1 MRSICI
7 ITGGLVTS
15 HQTDSSKHIL
25 NIVNLIKPSCV
36 EIYVICINFP
46 LIRFDERNI
55 HIINVNHDSAS
66 KFILNRISMFVI
78 LQIKIGYQIM
88 KLWNKVDIAF
98 FTIGAAILTW
108 PMVIAK
114 STRKKVVYIHP
125 GVGVVEKAVNLTYSS
140 KSGAVQ
146 KTLLLIVNILERI
159 NCKLCNK
166 IIVFS
171 PKNSQVVLNKYGGKV
186 IQSSR
191 FFVNTEYFNIRK
203 DIQKRKNLVGFVGRL
218 SEEKGV
224 SNFVEAIP
232 LILKQFEDIEFI
244 VIGDG
249 PLVYNLQKK
258 ITEYRLKNVITILGY
273 LSHHEIVNYLNNF
286 KLIVIPSTYEVG
298 PQILLEA
305 MACGTP
311 VLATPVG
318 IIPEVIEDGGDGF
331 IMENNSPECIARN
344 LIRALN
350 HPNLGQIP
358 MTARRLVEE
367 EYTYQAAVDRYHRII
382 TSLK

>member
-1 MRSICI
+1 MRRICI
-7 ITGGLVTS
+7 ITGGLATS
-15 HQTDSSKHIL
+15 HQTDSSKHIQ

-46 LIRFDERNI
+46 LIKFDESNI
-55 HIINVNHDSAS
+55 HIININHDSAS
-66 KFILNRISMFVI
+66 KFILNRIGMFVI
-78 LQIKIGYQIM
+78 LQIEIGYQLM
-88 KLWNKVDIAF
+88 KLWNKIDIAF
-98 FTIGAAILTW
+98 FAIGAAILTW

-114 STRKKVVYIHP
+114 STRKKVVYIYP
-125 GVGVVEKAVNLTYSS
+125 GAGVVEKAVNMTYSN

-146 KTLLLIVNILERI
+146 KTLLLIVNTLERI
-159 NCKLCNK
+159 NCKFSNK
-166 IIVFS
+166 IVVLS
-171 PKNSQVVLNKYGGKV
+171 LKNSSVVFNKYSGKV

-191 FFVNTEYFNIRK
+191 FFVNTEFFNITK
-203 DIQKRKNLVGFVGRL
+203 DMKKRKTIVGFVGRL
-218 SEEKGV
+218 SEEKGI
-224 SNFVEAIP
+224 SNFIEAVP
-232 LILKQFEDIEFI
+232 LILKQFEDIKFA

-249 PLVYNLQKK
+249 PLVYSLQKK
-258 ITEYRLKNVITILGY
+258 ITEYRLKKVITMLGY
-273 LSHHEIVNYLNNF
+273 VPHHEIAKSLNNF

-298 PQILLEA
+298 PQALLEA

-318 IIPEVIEDGGDGF
+318 IIPEVIEDGGNGF
-331 IMENNSPECIARN
+331 IMEDNSPECIARN

-350 HPNLGQIP
+350 HPNLGNIS